1 MKLSLA
7 RILKN
12 ASEIKSVQERVEYL
26 KQNDSGPLR
35 AILVATYNPN
45 IKFLLPKG
53 KAPYKPSEFE
63 RLEGR
68 LIAETRKLYLFIE
81 GGGANIS
88 QLKRE
93 QLFIDILE
101 SVDPEDAELLVHV
114 KDKKLPYKN
123 LGKSIIDKSF
133 PGLIPT

>member
-1 MKLSLA
+1 MRLSIA

-12 ASEIKSVQERVEYL
+12 ASEIKSVPERVEYL
-26 KQNDSGPLR
+26 KQNDSVPLR
-35 AILVATYNPN
+35 NILQCVYDPN

-53 KAPYKPSEFE
+53 KAPYKPSEFD

-68 LIAETRKLYLFIE
+68 LVAETKKLYLFIE
-81 GGGANIS
+81 GGNPNLKQI
-88 QLKRE
+88 KRE
-93 QLFIDILE
+93 QIFIDLLE
-101 SVDPEDAELLVHV
+101 SIDPEDAELMVHV

-123 LGKSIIDKSF
+123 LGKSVIDKAF